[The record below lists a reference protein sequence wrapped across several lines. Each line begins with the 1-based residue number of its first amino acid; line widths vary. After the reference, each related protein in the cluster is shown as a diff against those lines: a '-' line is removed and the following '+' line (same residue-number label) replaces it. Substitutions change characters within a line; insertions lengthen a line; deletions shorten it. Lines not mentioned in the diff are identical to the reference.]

1 MFRFELNH
9 ETNFGCGFLSTKRR
23 ARTRHKKRGR
33 SWNLRISFSRPE
45 QQWKLSV
52 GYWEEKLSLTFRC
65 QSKMETS
72 NKPFPSCPKPL
83 FESEAKCEVIDMR
96 TFFHKKGFALRLV
109 FEVRV
114 FGTHKWLINSVNG
127 MHFGGH
133 QSMCLFVSELNT
145 QINKNNNGFEHFR
158 KWPLNLRSWKTG
170 KVHGK
175 SHGTW
180 KAQTNIN
187 PCEINTKKGDS
198 VPKKIPWCYSKQQ
211 RPMSDSFA
219 RKRPINECIYTWI
232 WLLLKEKQFFRLTP
246 CILNRTASKPK
257 VYSWCK
263 QHFFR
268 KR

>member
-1 MFRFELNH
+1 
-9 ETNFGCGFLSTKRR
+9 
-23 ARTRHKKRGR
+23 
-33 SWNLRISFSRPE
+33 
-45 QQWKLSV
+45 
-52 GYWEEKLSLTFRC
+52 
-65 QSKMETS
+65 
-72 NKPFPSCPKPL
+72 
-83 FESEAKCEVIDMR
+83 
-96 TFFHKKGFALRLV
+96 
-109 FEVRV
+109 
-114 FGTHKWLINSVNG
+114 

-170 KVHGK
+170 KVQGK

-219 RKRPINECIYTWI
+219 RKRSINECIYTWI
-232 WLLLKEKQFFRLTP
+232 WLLLEEKQFFRLTQ

-257 VYSWCK
+257 VYCSWCK
-263 QHFFR
+263 QHFFVR
-268 KR
+268 GKMNSCAYPSHSSPRNVGWGSLYINRFCIILSYLL

>member
-1 MFRFELNH
+1 MEKRSYLWPLDVKVRWKQVISH
-9 ETNFGCGFLSTKRR
+9 SRVAQSLCSKARLSAK
-23 ARTRHKKRGR
+23 
-33 SWNLRISFSRPE
+33 SLI
-45 QQWKLSV
+45 WKLFSQ
-52 GYWEEKLSLTFRC
+52 KRFCT
-65 QSKMETS
+65 K
-72 NKPFPSCPKPL
+72 
-83 FESEAKCEVIDMR
+83 
-96 TFFHKKGFALRLV
+96 
-109 FEVRV
+109 
-114 FGTHKWLINSVNG
+114 THKWLINSVNG

-133 QSMCLFVSELNT
+133 QSMCLFVSELHT

-187 PCEINTKKGDS
+187 PCEINTEKGDS

-257 VYSWCK
+257 VCCSWCK
-263 QHFFR
+263 QHFFP